1 MLVSAIG
8 YLNNRA
14 IRESEYNNSVSK
26 VTNNQG
32 FGTYKQTSIPDSNN
46 FIDYIKSLLQLKQ
59 TQSNSNLNLLA

>member
-26 VTNNQG
+26 ATNNQG
-32 FGTYKQTSIPDSNN
+32 FGTYQQVSASVSDN
-46 FIDYIKSLLQLKQ
+46 FIDYIKSLLQSKK
-59 TQSNSNLNLLA
+59 TQNNSKLNMLA